1 MYNGNWHSRPS
12 KEDELRATTSDK
24 VVVGVV
30 VAAWIVVGIL
40 LVFEV
45 I

>member
-1 MYNGNWHSRPS
+1 MNNNWHRRPD

-24 VVVGVV
+24 VVVGAV
-30 VAAWIVVGIL
+30 VAAWIVVGFL
-40 LVFEV
+40 LFYEV